1 MVVQNKDKEIA
12 KKIGRT
18 IAEYRQATGLTQAQ
32 VAEILDISNDAV
44 SRMERGDIMP
54 SVIRL
59 MQFAEVF
66 NCKTADF
73 IIPNSYCIND
83 QAERINQLLL
93 TLKTDDREDLI
104 NIIER
109 MIIWYSK
116 KNEK

>member
-1 MVVQNKDKEIA
+1 MMLFHEWKEA
-12 KKIGRT
+12 
-18 IAEYRQATGLTQAQ
+18 
-32 VAEILDISNDAV
+32 ILCH
-44 SRMERGDIMP
+44 
-54 SVIRL
+54 
-59 MQFAEVF
+59 
-66 NCKTADF
+66 CKTADF